1 LIGKIILTEIKEIIK
16 FAIKK
21 EIEAYDM
28 YSGIAQSSNNPA
40 VQKLLS
46 ELAND
51 ELGHKEALENLSQAD
66 KILNFDIDEV
76 KDLKLSDHLQA
87 TTIDEDSD
95 LQESLVFAMKEEKG
109 AYDLYTKMAK
119 AAKTKENETVFQKL
133 AQMELIHKNKLESLY
148 DDMFYTDN

>member
-1 LIGKIILTEIKEIIK
+1 MTEIREIID

-46 ELAND
+46 ELASD
-51 ELGHKEALENLSQAD
+51 ELSHKEALENLSKAN

-76 KDLKLSDHLQA
+76 KDLKLSDHLQS

-95 LQESLVFAMKEEKG
+95 LQEVLVFAMKG
-109 AYDLYTKMAK
+109 CLRVVYTYDKSSTNR
-119 AAKTKENETVFQKL
+119 E
-133 AQMELIHKNKLESLY
+133 
-148 DDMFYTDN
+148 

>member
-1 LIGKIILTEIKEIIK
+1 MAEIKEIIE

-28 YSGIAQSSNNPA
+28 YSGIAELSNNPA
-40 VQKLLS
+40 VKKLLS

-51 ELGHKEALENLSQAD
+51 ELGHKEALENLNRA
-66 KILNFDIDEV
+66 KEILKFDIDV
-76 KDLKLSDHLQA
+76 VQDLKLSDHLA
-87 TTIDEDSD
+87 TPPSIDEESD
-95 LQESLVFAMKEEKG
+95 LQEALVFAMKEEKS
-109 AYDLYTKMAK
+109 AYELYTKMAK
-119 AAKTKENETVFQKL
+119 AAETKENETVFQKL

>member
-1 LIGKIILTEIKEIIK
+1 MTEIKEIIK

>member
-1 LIGKIILTEIKEIIK
+1 MTEIREIID

-46 ELAND
+46 ELASD
-51 ELGHKEALENLSQAD
+51 ELSHKEALENLSKAN

-76 KDLKLSDHLQA
+76 KDLKLSDHLQS

-95 LQESLVFAMKEEKG
+95 LQEVLVFAMKEEKG
-109 AYDLYTKMAK
+109 AYELYTRMTK
-119 AAKTKENETVFQKL
+119 AAQTENNASVFQKL
-133 AQMELIHKNKLESLY
+133 AQMELIHKNKLETLY